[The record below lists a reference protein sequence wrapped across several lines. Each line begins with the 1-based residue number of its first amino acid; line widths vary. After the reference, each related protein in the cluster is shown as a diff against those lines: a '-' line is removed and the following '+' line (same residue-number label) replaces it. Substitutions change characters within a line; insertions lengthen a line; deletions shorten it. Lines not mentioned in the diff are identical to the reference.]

1 MVFHPSHRPLEIA
14 TRFPQFHSPDD
25 DDISPTNKKHKGTL
39 LSSYRGGHFY
49 WALTW
54 RNLDAALSRQL
65 RYNLVLLPAL
75 TVKHGTPIVRL
86 SSTALLLIVWL
97 AAVSV
102 APLAAETPPGLLT
115 LTGESSTPPPE
126 RNWDKLGIREW
137 ELRELE
143 RFHRGDGYEGFHVAY
158 KSLKLHMTGI
168 LTRPY
173 IVDEETRYPLIV
185 LNHGSERGVSE
196 RYRAVALELA
206 RRGYVVVAPTF
217 RGRGGLEGRSQG
229 LVEYGKGE
237 VIDLLQLAQLAR
249 KLKYVDPTRSGIIGE
264 GHGATATLLAMERSN
279 VFHAAVVVS
288 PAVFSGMV
296 ENGFAGMARLRTMSD
311 RLFGRELP
319 QNALIRELRAR
330 EGFRNARRIT
340 TPLLFITTDADP
352 SYQDQRRF
360 LSKLTEHAIDY
371 RLIEFRGRAPD
382 FLTAIDTGDKPLDWT
397 MDRDRAWDR
406 IFAFLVEKIPEPPP
420 EEEGPEKELAGD
432 QE

>member
-1 MVFHPSHRPLEIA
+1 M
-14 TRFPQFHSPDD
+14 
-25 DDISPTNKKHKGTL
+25 
-39 LSSYRGGHFY
+39 
-49 WALTW
+49 
-54 RNLDAALSRQL
+54 
-65 RYNLVLLPAL
+65 
-75 TVKHGTPIVRL
+75 KHGTPIVRL

-126 RNWDKLGIREW
+126 RDWEKLGIREW

-296 ENGFAGMARLRTMSD
+296 ENGVRRYGSVADDVGSPVRARAAAERSDPRVAGAGRVSQCPADHNATAVHHHRRGPQLSRPAPVSQQAQRTRHRLSADRVPRPRAGLSDSD
-311 RLFGRELP
+311 RHGR
-319 QNALIRELRAR
+319 
-330 EGFRNARRIT
+330 
-340 TPLLFITTDADP
+340 
-352 SYQDQRRF
+352 
-360 LSKLTEHAIDY
+360 
-371 RLIEFRGRAPD
+371 
-382 FLTAIDTGDKPLDWT
+382 
-397 MDRDRAWDR
+397 
-406 IFAFLVEKIPEPPP
+406 
-420 EEEGPEKELAGD
+420 
-432 QE
+432 